1 MFIADA
7 ERAGIYGEELANHF
21 SEQILRR
28 SHEMVRFQEEV
39 LKSLTQMVD
48 FNNQIYA
55 VIMEDTQNALKF
67 QDQFNV
73 YLKETTDAFHELA
86 ESHKRIQQ
94 VLHDNGTFED
104 FRNIATSTIRLKHS
118 IDAAKPGMEEL
129 AQVTRRMFQS

>member
-1 MFIADA
+1 M
-7 ERAGIYGEELANHF
+7 L
-21 SEQILRR
+21 
-28 SHEMVRFQEEV
+28 RFQQEV
-39 LKSLTQMVD
+39 VKSLDQMVE

-55 VIMEDTQNALKF
+55 VIMEDTQNVLKF

-73 YLKETTDAFHELA
+73 YLKQTTDAFHELA

-104 FRNIATSTIRLKHS
+104 LGNIATSTIRLKHS

-129 AQVTRRMFQS
+129 VQVTRKMFQL